1 MQKPKVIVIAGLT
14 ATGKSDL
21 AVKLAKK
28 ISGEV
33 ISADS
38 RQVYKGLDI
47 GSGKITK
54 SEMKGV
60 PHHLLD
66 VASPKKKF
74 TVAEYQKLVISAM
87 ADIVKRGKI
96 PIICGGTGF
105 YIDAITRGIV
115 FPEVPPNLK
124 LRKILEKKSAQE
136 LFKVLQKLDET
147 RAKSIDAKNKVRLI
161 RAIEIVKA
169 LGKVPKIKETESE
182 YEFIKIGLHLPA
194 DKLKVKIETRLESR
208 MNPPAGGGMLNEGKK
223 LHKQGLSW
231 KRMEELGLEY
241 KFMALYLQ
249 NKITKQEMLKK
260 LNSEIYKYAKRQMT
274 WLKRDQEIKWFS
286 PSEYKKIIVYLKKNL

>member
-1 MQKPKVIVIAGLT
+1 MRGKNPVTKVIVVLGQT

-21 AVKLAKK
+21 AVKIARKFN
-28 ISGEV
+28 GEV

-60 PHHLLD
+60 RHHLLD
-66 VASPKKKF
+66 VASPKKKV
-74 TVAEYQKLVISAM
+74 TVAEYQKLTKSAM
-87 ADIVKRGKI
+87 AYIVKRGKV

-105 YIDAITRGIV
+105 YIDTVTKGIV
-115 FPEVPPNLK
+115 FPSVAPNLK
-124 LRKILEKKSAQE
+124 LRKSLEKKTTEQ
-136 LFKVLQKLDET
+136 LFKILKTLDRA

-169 LGKVPKIKETESE
+169 LGKVPKIKESKSE
-182 YEFIKIGLHLPA
+182 YEFIKIGLHLPSS
-194 DKLKVKIETRLESR
+194 KLKEKIEKRLIKR
-208 MNPPAGGGMLNEGKK
+208 IKMGMLNEAKK
-223 LHKQGLSW
+223 LHKTGLSW

-249 NKITKQEMLKK
+249 NKITKREMLEK

-274 WLKRDQEIKWFS
+274 WFKRDSEINWFS
-286 PSEYKKIIVYLKKNL
+286 PTEYKKILVTLKNLS